1 MIICMYWHPA
11 VLVGYSMY
19 IAISSQ
25 SANTL
30 NLYVYIDAC
39 KLEGVKYVSKV
50 SRNIRFFQ
58 QIYTS
63 NLVHLSMNLS
73 FSSSL
78 YIYTFYLLNIFI
90 QYN

>member
-1 MIICMYWHPA
+1 MIICIGILLFW
-11 VLVGYSMY
+11 L
-19 IAISSQ
+19 AIQCTLLSQ
-25 SANTL
+25 VNQPTHTKFICT
-30 NLYVYIDAC
+30 YIDAC

-63 NLVHLSMNLS
+63 NLAHLSMNLS

-78 YIYTFYLLNIFI
+78 
-90 QYN
+90 